1 MFFAYNH
8 CLHHIN
14 LIAMIASLQWLKE
27 CYPFEMPIQVLAD
40 GLTMLGIEV
49 ESIRDDAAEYA
60 GFVTGKVLLREPHPN
75 ADSLSLCTVSNGST
89 ESVII
94 CGAPNVDAGQ
104 TVIIAQSGAIVP
116 NGGFS
121 IGKRK
126 IRGIE
131 SNGMICSRFE
141 LNLGEDD
148 GGIWVLPDNTPIGMP
163 LSDMLGLN
171 DVLLEIGI
179 TPNRAD
185 CLSHIGLAREIA
197 ILSGSSQKVTIPGK
211 EQALQAYGNR
221 GHTSNPGISIE
232 DSELCHRYTGLKI
245 SGITNGES
253 PEWLK
258 RRIESI
264 GLRPKN
270 IVVDI
275 SNYVMFETG
284 QPLHTFDADLIAGN
298 SIIIKTASANQ
309 QFETLDGKKRI
320 LDDRMLLICDA
331 EQPIAIAGVMGGNN
345 SEISDST
352 TSVFIESA
360 YFQPSSIRRTA
371 KKLGISSDAAY
382 RFERGVDINMLP
394 HAALR
399 AAQMIIELAGGT
411 IADDMQDI
419 YPNVHDEKHISI
431 RIDRVVAILGK
442 ELDFKTIQS
451 CMESIDC
458 NIIATDDHSITVS
471 APSHRIDINEEI
483 DLIEEIARIIGYDNL
498 PQNTNVHFP
507 GEKNIN
513 VKLQEPHLR
522 NRIRQQLISMG
533 MQEIVTYSFL
543 DAKKAEVFAK
553 EVISLKNP
561 LGEEFSAMRPSL
573 IPASLDII
581 SRNWNAG
588 QKNLS
593 FFDIGKV
600 FHKDQTIKDSI
611 STLAGFREREHLLIT
626 LTGNTAEDYWKNKNR
641 TIDFY
646 DAKGIAEAIVQSCDV
661 HQYSTTT
668 KIPDDIAPMSVM
680 SPNAIAFTVS
690 KQIIACAGQLL
701 PAYCKTFDCAMPVF
715 AIIVDLTALYQL
727 KKSKQTFSPISV
739 FPAMER
745 DLAFILDK
753 EHTAKSIIET
763 AKKAAGS
770 LLTDIDVFDVFEGNS
785 IGDGKKSIG
794 LRFTFQSLERT
805 LIEEEI
811 NTAISSII
819 DAVQHTYQAHM
830 RSM

>member
-1 MFFAYNH
+1 
-8 CLHHIN
+8 
-14 LIAMIASLQWLKE
+14 MIASLQWLKE
-27 CYPFEMPIQVLAD
+27 CYPFEIPIQALAD

-49 ESIRDDAAEYA
+49 ESIRDDAAVYT
-60 GFVTGKVLLREPHPN
+60 GFVTAKVLHREAHPN
-75 ADSLSLCTVSNGST
+75 ADSLSLCTVTNGST

-116 NGGFS
+116 NGGFA

-131 SNGMICSRFE
+131 SNGMICSKFE

-148 GGIWVLPDNTPIGMP
+148 GGIWVLPENTPIGMP
-163 LSDMLGLN
+163 LSDMLGMN
-171 DVLLEIGI
+171 DILLEIGI

-197 ILSGSSQKVTIPGK
+197 ILSGSSHKVTIPGK
-211 EQALQAYGNR
+211 EEALKAYEFRGNE
-221 GHTSNPGISIE
+221 SNPSISIE
-232 DSELCHRYTGLKI
+232 DSELCHRYIGLKI

-275 SNYVMFETG
+275 SNYVMYETG

-298 SIIIKTASANQ
+298 SIIIQKAFSDQ
-309 QFETLDGKKRI
+309 QFETLDGKVRS

-331 EQPIAIAGVMGGNN
+331 ERPIAIAGVMGGKN

-371 KKLGISSDAAY
+371 KQLGISSDAAY

-399 AAQMIIELAGGT
+399 AAQMIIELAGGK
-411 IADDMQDI
+411 IADDLQDI
-419 YPNVHDEKHISI
+419 YPNIHNDKQITI
-431 RIDRVVAILGK
+431 RIDRASAMLGK
-442 ELDFKTIQS
+442 ELDSKTIIS

-458 NIIATDDHSITVS
+458 SVIATDDYSISVS

-483 DLIEEIARIIGYDNL
+483 DLIEEVARIIGYDNL
-498 PQNTNVHFP
+498 PQNTDVHFP
-507 GEKNIN
+507 GDININ
-513 VKLQEPHLR
+513 VKLQQPHLR
-522 NRIRQQLISMG
+522 NRIRQQLMSMG

-543 DAKKAEVFAK
+543 DAKKAEMYAK
-553 EVISLKNP
+553 EVVMLKNP

-593 FFDIGKV
+593 LFDIGKV
-600 FHKDQTIKDSI
+600 FHKDQSIKDSI

-626 LTGNTAEDYWKNKNR
+626 LTGNTAQDFWKDKHR
-641 TIDFY
+641 AIDFY
-646 DAKGIAEAIVQSCDV
+646 DVKGIAEAILQSCDV
-661 HQYSTTT
+661 HQYSSTT
-668 KIPDDIAPMSVM
+668 KIPDDIAPANVM
-680 SPNAIAFTVS
+680 SPNAIAFTAS
-690 KQIIACAGQLL
+690 KQVIACAGQLL
-701 PAYCKTFDCAMPVF
+701 PAYCKAFDCAMPVF
-715 AIIVDLTALYQL
+715 AIIIDLTALYQL
-727 KKSKQTFSPISV
+727 KKSKPTFSPISV

-753 EHTAKSIIET
+753 EHSAKSIIET
-763 AKKAAGS
+763 AKSAAGS
-770 LLTDIDVFDVFEGNS
+770 LLTNIDIFDVFEGNS
-785 IGDGKKSIG
+785 IGEGKKSLG
-794 LRFTFQSLERT
+794 LRFTFQSRERT
-805 LIEEEI
+805 LIEDEI
-811 NTAISSII
+811 NAAISSII
-819 DAVQHTYQAHM
+819 DAVQKTYQASL
-830 RSM
+830 RSI